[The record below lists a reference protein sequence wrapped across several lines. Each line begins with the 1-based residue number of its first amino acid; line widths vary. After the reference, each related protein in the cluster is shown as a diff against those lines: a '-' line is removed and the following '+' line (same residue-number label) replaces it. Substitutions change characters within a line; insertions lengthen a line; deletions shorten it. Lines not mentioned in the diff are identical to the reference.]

1 MTASRRTRWLVWGL
15 VILAAALRLYWGTR
29 SRVVWGDEPFY
40 LWLGQSLLDGQGY
53 QFFGISAV
61 HHSPLFALLA
71 ASLSRVIAPLAGL
84 AGGSP
89 AALIAGSVAVHV
101 SAGALLV
108 WPVFGI
114 ARRLTGTGPAL
125 AAALATAVSPALA
138 VAPLLWGTMTEPI
151 YLLAVALGFW
161 GLFIAMEDGKL
172 AGYALA
178 GAGFALAYLTR
189 SEAIVYVV
197 GGLAA
202 ALLLRI
208 ATPPAAFDA
217 PGTSDAAG
225 VEASAGCVVQ
235 ASNRPKAQLQWGG
248 NLLRSLT
255 MGRQRARRESTP
267 YVSGDR
273 PERGRRWWVRT
284 AAGIGLALVIFF
296 VLISPYL
303 IVLKER
309 TGKWQLL
316 EEAGSTYVS
325 AQGLAYGDTA
335 AFDAGTW
342 GLDSASGEV
351 YYFSDTSAGQ
361 GLAEAIV
368 ANPAEFARRLRVNVK
383 DLVAGLTGWRL
394 LGWPLIAL
402 ALLGLF
408 NRPWDGRRLRGE
420 LLLAVVL
427 AGPLS
432 FVLFFIQDRY
442 LAAALIPAL
451 IWVGGGAA
459 WLGEWLAGTIADCR
473 LQIADGRLQMA
484 DSRLQMAE
492 EQHATRSTQHATRN
506 TQHATRNT
514 QHATR
519 NTQHA
524 ARSTQHA
531 TRNTQ
536 HATRSTQHAT
546 RNTQH
551 ATRNT
556 QHATRSTQHA
566 TRSTQISIS
575 RLLPAIF
582 LALALLWQQPRLW
595 AALQETHSFQPGHL
609 AAAEEL
615 AAAGATP
622 DAVVMSRYPAV
633 AFHAAAAWAPT
644 PAAAWPDVV
653 AYAAKRHAAYLVVDE
668 WETRLRPALRPLLDP
683 AAAPAGLRHLAT
695 LGANGERVVIYR
707 FQP

>member
-1 MTASRRTRWLVWGL
+1 MTARRRTRWLVWGL

-71 ASLSRVIAPLAGL
+71 AVLSRGIAPLAGL

-89 AALIAGSVAVHV
+89 TALIAGSVAVHV
-101 SAGALLV
+101 SAGSLLV

-151 YLLAVALGFW
+151 YLLAVAFGFW
-161 GLFIAMEDGKL
+161 GLFIAVEDGKL
-172 AGYALA
+172 AGYALG

-202 ALLLRI
+202 VLLLRHLRRVAPCGGPSSIVI
-208 ATPPAAFDA
+208 ARSGVGDEAISPDAGDCFGAAA
-217 PGTSDAAG
+217 PRNDMR
-225 VEASAGCVVQ
+225 VQ
-235 ASNRPKAQLQWGG
+235 A
-248 NLLRSLT
+248 
-255 MGRQRARRESTP
+255 
-267 YVSGDR
+267 GDR
-273 PERGRRWWVRT
+273 PQQGRELGRT

-303 IVLKER
+303 VVLKER

-342 GLDSASGEV
+342 GLDPASGEV
-351 YYFSDTSAGQ
+351 YYFSDTSEGQ

-368 ANPAEFARRLRVNVK
+368 ANPAEFARRLRANVK

-432 FVLFFIQDRY
+432 FVLFFVQDRY

-459 WLGEWLAGTIADCR
+459 WLGEWLAGTIAEWQNEKR
-473 LQIADGRLQMA
+473 KTKN
-484 DSRLQMAE
+484 E
-492 EQHATRSTQHATRN
+492 KPNTQYAVRN
-506 TQHATRNT
+506 TQYA
-514 QHATR
+514 
-519 NTQHA
+519 
-524 ARSTQHA
+524 
-531 TRNTQ
+531 
-536 HATRSTQHAT
+536 
-546 RNTQH
+546 
-551 ATRNT
+551 
-556 QHATRSTQHA
+556 
-566 TRSTQISIS
+566 IP
-575 RLLPAIF
+575 RLLPALL

-622 DAVVMSRYPAV
+622 DAVVLSRYPAI

-644 PAAAWPDVV
+644 LRRLIGSPSPSLISKPLSGITPHSSASLASG
-653 AYAAKRHAAYLVVDE
+653 KRWMFL
-668 WETRLRPALRPLLDP
+668 PL
-683 AAAPAGLRHLAT
+683 GR
-695 LGANGERVVIYR
+695 R
-707 FQP
+707 